1 MTRSKPTARTS
12 YLEAYEIASGQGRD
26 VLEEEYREQWG
37 EDPASDDQLASH
49 VAALTVHEHP
59 DAAKA
64 AVLDVLAG
72 RPANPPA
79 E

>member
-1 MTRSKPTARTS
+1 
-12 YLEAYEIASGQGRD
+12 

-49 VAALTVHEHP
+49 VAALTVHEHS